1 MTKLER
7 DELQAQ
13 LDEYNAAISDYEDA
27 IQGITN
33 SRAVALLIDALAIE
47 SQKAGAIRYQLQQAE
62 EV

>member
-13 LDEYNAAISDYEDA
+13 LDEYNSAISDYEDA
-27 IQGITN
+27 IQGITQ

-47 SQKAGAIRYQLQQAE
+47 SQKAGAIRYQLQQSE
-62 EV
+62 ED